1 MDSQLNLSPFEI
13 LQKAVPSKKE
23 EAWKFT
29 SLTEF
34 KSTSWKIAS
43 DEPLH
48 LTHDQLQL
56 ISKNLPSDFY
66 NIVFVNG
73 ALNTTLSD
81 DLTNQIQISDLNDLD
96 LKVDET
102 NADYKLIQLAQTCL
116 TKKLN
121 IKISA
126 GQVFEKPIHIV
137 YVNASQFPQFVSHKI
152 DIEVE
157 KSAEAQILV
166 QTLSLDLSSVV
177 ASNLSVQL
185 KLADRSNVKLIQI
198 EDENLKSF
206 HFMQSEIILANDCHF
221 HGFVMAL
228 GGHLFR
234 NYFHLDFKGH
244 GANAGVYGL
253 NALNADQH
261 ADHYTFIQ
269 HSTGGNESTQLCKSI
284 LSGSSH
290 SVFRGRVRIER
301 DAQKANSSQ
310 LNNNLLLTRE
320 AQADSIP
327 QLEIYADD
335 VKAGHGSTV
344 GQLNKD
350 EIFYFLSRGI
360 NQYDAVKML
369 SFGFAQELIFKFDH
383 QVIQNWLLKKL
394 HSKLD
399 KMVENV

>member
-34 KSTSWKIAS
+34 KNTSWKIAS
-43 DEPLH
+43 DEPL
-48 LTHDQLQL
+48 LLNHDQMQQ

-73 ALNTTLSD
+73 ILNTTLSD
-81 DLTNQIQISDLNDLD
+81 DLTDQIQVAELGDMDLTSDENN
-96 LKVDET
+96 VDH
-102 NADYKLIQLAQTCL
+102 KMIQLAQTCL

-126 GQVFEKPIHIV
+126 RQVFEKPIHIV
-137 YVNASQFPQFVSHKI
+137 YVNTAQFPQFMSHKVDI
-152 DIEVE
+152 DVE
-157 KSAEAQILV
+157 EAAEAQILI
-166 QTLSLDLSSVV
+166 QTLSLDSESVV
-177 ASNLSVQL
+177 ASNLTVNL
-185 KLADRSNVKLIQI
+185 KLADRAQVKLIQI

-206 HFMQSEIILANDCHF
+206 HFMQSKITLANDSQF

-234 NYFHLDFKGH
+234 NYFHLEFLGH

-253 NALNADQH
+253 NALNSDQH

-269 HSTGGNESTQLCKSI
+269 HTIGGNESKQLCKSI

-369 SFGFAQELIFKFDH
+369 SFGFAQELIFMFDH

-399 KMVENV
+399 RMVENV

>member
-1 MDSQLNLSPFEI
+1 MDMQNNLSPFEI
-13 LQKAVPSKKE
+13 LKKATPTKKD

-34 KSTSWKIAS
+34 KNTAWKPMST
-43 DEPLH
+43 DPLQ
-48 LTHDQLQL
+48 LTHDQLQF

-73 ALNTTLSD
+73 VLNTTLSD
-81 DLTNQIQISDLNDLD
+81 DLSQQVQ
-96 LKVDET
+96 LKVVDET
-102 NADYKLIQLAQTCL
+102 DLTLDENHVDHKLMALAQTCL
-116 TKKLN
+116 TKKLD
-121 IKISA
+121 IHISPK
-126 GQVFEKPIHIV
+126 QVFEKPIHIA
-137 YVNASQFPQFVSHKI
+137 YVNSSAHPQFVSHKI
-152 DIEVE
+152 NITVGP
-157 KSAEAQILV
+157 SAEACLLV
-166 QTLSLDLSSVV
+166 QMLSLDPDTVT
-177 ASNLSVQL
+177 ASNLTL
-185 KLADRSNVKLIQI
+185 NLTIGEKANVKLIQI

-206 HFMQSEIILANDCHF
+206 HFMQSQVQLASGCHF

-234 NYFHLDFKGH
+234 NCFHLEFLGQN
-244 GANAGVYGL
+244 AEAGVYGL
-253 NALNADQH
+253 NALNSNQH

-269 HSTGGNESTQLCKSI
+269 HTKGGNESRQLYKSI

-301 DAQKANSSQ
+301 DAQKANSEQ

-369 SFGFAQELIFKFDH
+369 SFGFAQELIFLFENKL
-383 QVIQNWLLKKL
+383 IQDWLLKKL
-394 HSKLD
+394 HQKLD
-399 KMVENV
+399 RMVENV

>member
-1 MDSQLNLSPFEI
+1 MNSQINLSSFEI
-13 LQKAVPSKKE
+13 LKNAVPTKKD

-29 SLTEF
+29 SLSEF
-34 KSTSWKIAS
+34 KNTKWSIAS
-43 DEPLH
+43 DKDML
-48 LTHDQLQL
+48 LTHDQLQH

-73 ALNTTLSD
+73 NLNTTLSD
-81 DLTNQIQISDLNDLD
+81 DLSEQIEISAITEQNLKLNENH
-96 LKVDET
+96 V
-102 NADYKLIQLAQTCL
+102 DYKIMHMAQSCL
-116 TKKLN
+116 NKKLN
-121 IKISA
+121 IKLNA

-137 YVNASQFPQFVSHKI
+137 YVNSAKNPEFISHKV
-152 DIEVE
+152 DVEVGAA
-157 KSAEAQILV
+157 AEAQILV
-166 QTLSLDLSSVV
+166 QMLSLDLESVV
-177 ASNLSVQL
+177 ASNLTLNLHLSER
-185 KLADRSNVKLIQI
+185 ANIKLIQI
-198 EDENLKSF
+198 EDENLKSS
-206 HFMQSEIILANDCHF
+206 HFMQTQVTLASDSHF
-221 HGFVMAL
+221 HGFIMAL

-234 NYFHLDFKGH
+234 NYFHLEFLGH
-244 GANAGVYGL
+244 GAEAGVYGL

-269 HSTGGNESTQLCKSI
+269 HSTGGNESRQLYKSI
-284 LSGSSH
+284 LAGSSH

-301 DAQKANSSQ
+301 DAQKANSEQ

-320 AQADSIP
+320 AQADSVP

-369 SFGFAQELIFKFDH
+369 SFGFAQELIFMFEN
-383 QVIQNWLLKKL
+383 QLIQSWLLKKL
-394 HSKLD
+394 HNKLD
-399 KMVENV
+399 RMVEHV